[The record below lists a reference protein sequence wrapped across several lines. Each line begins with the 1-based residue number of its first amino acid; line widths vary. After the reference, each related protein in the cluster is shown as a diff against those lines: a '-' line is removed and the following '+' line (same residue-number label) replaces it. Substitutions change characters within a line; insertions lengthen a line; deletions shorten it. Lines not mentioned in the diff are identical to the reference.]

1 MAGLQQEQIL
11 QTGSKKFVPG
21 CLKNLFLGWGG
32 WGEGTNFRGSNF
44 RGGPILGGTNFRG
57 VQINHLLKDASS
69 ILIVRTHEPAPN
81 SVLCRRGEAM
91 MS

>member
-1 MAGLQQEQIL
+1 VAGLQQEQIF
-11 QTGSKKFVPG
+11 QTGSKKFCSWLSEKFVPG
-21 CLKNLFLGWGG
+21 DGG
-32 WGEGTNFRGSNF
+32 DGGR
-44 RGGPILGGTNFRG
+44 GPILGGSNFRG

>member
-1 MAGLQQEQIL
+1 M
-11 QTGSKKFVPG
+11 
-21 CLKNLFLGWGG
+21 GG
-32 WGEGTNFRGSNF
+32 GGPIVGGSNF
-44 RGGPILGGTNFRG
+44 RGGGPILGGTNFRG